1 MITTALRRLSVP
13 AHWLLWA
20 YLLLITLAEL
30 VTSVIDPQLGLTFH
44 ALLLLCFMVH
54 GSIAHRTGVGQFAL
68 ALTLAPLIRM
78 LSVSLPLLSFPQ
90 MAWYPIV
97 SVPLLIA
104 MWLIVRQIGV
114 PRQALGLKWGNLA
127 FELPLASIGVGL
139 GVIEYVILRPQAS
152 VNSLSWSSLLLPAL
166 SLLIFTGFTEEV
178 IFRGLF
184 QTLARPTLGRWAFVY
199 VALLFAVLHVGYL
212 SMVDVLF
219 VFAVGLLF
227 AYIVHWSGSILGVT
241 LAHGLT
247 NILLFLIMPYLELH
261 PNATLD
267 WLGPWLLWGSVAVSV
282 ITVVLLKLRAAKM
295 PAQAPVAVSPA
306 TIRALRRAH
315 GLSYASLA
323 QRTGIPSRKLAAIE
337 HGLHPLQPEHQ
348 QAIALVLPLFGA
360 TTLLAESDS

>member
-1 MITTALRRLSVP
+1 MTTTSLRRFTLQSP
-13 AHWLLWA
+13 WLLWL

-30 VTSVIDPQLGLTFH
+30 VTSVIDPQLGLILH
-44 ALLLLCFMVH
+44 ALLLLGFMVH
-54 GSIAHRTGVGQFAL
+54 GAIAHRTSVGQFAL

-97 SVPLLIA
+97 SIPLLIA
-104 MWLIVRQIGV
+104 MWLIVRQIGL
-114 PRQALGLKWGNLA
+114 PRQALGLNRGNLA
-127 FELPLASIGVGL
+127 FELPVACIGIVL
-139 GVIEYVILRPQAS
+139 GVIEYVILRPQAI
-152 VNSLSWSSLLLPAL
+152 VNSLSWSTLLLPGL

-178 IFRGLF
+178 IFRGLL
-184 QTLARPTLGRWAFVY
+184 QTLARPTLGRAAFVY

-212 SMVDVLF
+212 SIVDVLF

-261 PNATLD
+261 PSATSD
-267 WLGPWLLWGSVAVSV
+267 RIGPWLLWGSVGVSL
-282 ITVVLLKLRAAKM
+282 ITVLLLKLRFSKT
-295 PAQAPVAVSPA
+295 PPQAHVTISPA
-306 TIRALRRAH
+306 TIRTLRRAH

-323 QRTGIPSRKLAAIE
+323 QRTGISSRKLAAIE
-337 HGLHPLQPEHQ
+337 HGLQPLQPEHQ
-348 QAIALVLPLFGA
+348 QAIALVLPLLGTA
-360 TTLLAESDS
+360 VLAESDS

>member
-1 MITTALRRLSVP
+1 MTTISLRRLTLQSP
-13 AHWLLWA
+13 WLLWL

-30 VTSVIDPQLGLTFH
+30 VTSMIDPQLGLILH
-44 ALLLLCFMVH
+44 ALLLIGFMVH
-54 GSIAHRTGVGQFAL
+54 GAIAHRTSVGQFAL

-97 SVPLLIA
+97 SIPLLIA
-104 MWLIVRQIGV
+104 MWLIVRQIGL
-114 PRQALGLKWGNLA
+114 PRQALGLNRGNLA
-127 FELPLASIGVGL
+127 LELPLAGIGIGL

-152 VNSLSWSSLLLPAL
+152 VNSLSWSTLLLPAL

-178 IFRGLF
+178 IFRGLL
-184 QTLARPTLGRWAFVY
+184 QTLARPTLGRAAFVY

-212 SMVDVLF
+212 SIVDVLF

-261 PNATLD
+261 PSATSD
-267 WLGPWLLWGSVAVSV
+267 RIGPWLLWGSVGVSL
-282 ITVVLLKLRAAKM
+282 ITVVLLKLRFAKT
-295 PAQAPVAVSPA
+295 PAQAPVAISPA
-306 TIRALRRAH
+306 TIRALRRAY

-337 HGLHPLQPEHQ
+337 HGLQPLQPEHQ
-348 QAIALVLPLFGA
+348 QAIALVLPLLGTA
-360 TTLLAESDS
+360 VLAESDS

>member
-1 MITTALRRLSVP
+1 MSTTLRHLTIHS
-13 AHWLLWA
+13 HWLLWL

-30 VTSVIDPQLGLTFH
+30 VTSVIDPQLGLILH
-44 ALLLLCFMVH
+44 ALLLLGFMVH
-54 GSIAHRTGVGQFAL
+54 GAVAHRTNVGRFAL

-97 SVPLLIA
+97 SIPLLIA
-104 MWLIVRQIGV
+104 MWLIVRQIGL
-114 PRQALGLKWGNLA
+114 PRQALGLNRGNLA
-127 FELPLASIGVGL
+127 LELLLASIGVGL
-139 GVIEYVILRPQAS
+139 GVIEYVILRPQAT
-152 VNSLSWSSLLLPAL
+152 VNSLSWSTLLLPAL

-184 QTLARPTLGRWAFVY
+184 QSLARPTLGRAAFVY

-212 SMVDVLF
+212 SIVDVLF

-261 PNATLD
+261 PSAAID
-267 WLGPWLLWGSVAVSV
+267 RVGPWLLWGSVGVSV
-282 ITVVLLKLRAAKM
+282 ITVALLKWRAAKNP
-295 PAQAPVAVSPA
+295 PAVHIAISPA
-306 TIRALRRAH
+306 TLRELRRAH

-348 QAIALVLPLFGA
+348 QAIALALPLLGTA
-360 TTLLAESDS
+360 MLAENDS

>member
-1 MITTALRRLSVP
+1 MMTIALRRLTIHP
-13 AHWLLWA
+13 RRLLWG
-20 YLLLITLAEL
+20 YLLLITTAEL
-30 VTSVIDPQLGLTFH
+30 ITSVINPQLGLSFH
-44 ALLLLCFMVH
+44 ALLLVGFIVH
-54 GSIAHRTGVGQFAL
+54 GAIGYRTSVGRFTL

-90 MAWYPIV
+90 MAWYPMV
-97 SVPLLIA
+97 SIPLLIA
-104 MWLIVRQIGV
+104 MWLIVRQLGL
-114 PRQALGLKWGNLA
+114 PRQALGLTRGNLVL
-127 FELPLASIGVGL
+127 ELPLASIGVGL
-139 GVIEYVILRPQAS
+139 GVIEYIILRPQ
-152 VNSLSWSSLLLPAL
+152 VTVHSLAWYTLLLPAL

-184 QTLARPTLGRWAFVY
+184 QTLALPTLGRSAFVY

-212 SMVDVLF
+212 SIVDVLF

-261 PNATLD
+261 PSETIDMIA
-267 WLGPWLLWGSVAVSV
+267 PWLLWGSVGVSTISV
-282 ITVVLLKLRAAKM
+282 ALLKLRTSKT
-295 PAQAPVAVSPA
+295 PPSTHTTISPA
-306 TIRALRRAH
+306 TIRALRRAN

-348 QAIALVLPLFGA
+348 QAIALVLPLLSA
-360 TTLLAESDS
+360 TAVLAERDS